1 MAKEE
6 IRVLIAEDHFAVR
19 QMISM
24 AMRAKD
30 VVTVDSAL
38 NGKQCRDMI
47 DQAIAMGKPYHMVFL
62 DWDMPLI
69 MGIDILKHFRAQ
81 PQFANTAFVMVTAMS
96 LQAQVIEAVKAGAT
110 AYMIKPVSQNA
121 IAKKYD
127 EILVWIARQR
137 LAEDSK
143 KSAAAK

>member
-47 DQAIAMGKPYHMVFL
+47 DQAYATGKPYHMVFL
-62 DWDMPLI
+62 DWDMPMI
-69 MGIDILKHFRAQ
+69 TGIDILKHFRSQ
-81 PQFANTAFVMVTAMS
+81 PQFASTALIMVTAMS
-96 LQAQVIEAVKAGAT
+96 LQSQVLEAVKAGAT
-110 AYMIKPVSQNA
+110 AYMTKPVSQAA
-121 IAKKYD
+121 ITKKYD

-137 LAEDSK
+137 LAQQPK
-143 KSAAAK
+143 QSATVQ